1 VRSKRNREKNSK
13 KDDILVTAT
22 RLFLEKGYSGTSTND
37 ICLAA
42 KINRPTLYWYFKSKE
57 LLFFS
62 CHMKSIQS
70 LLLPYIKEAGSIE
83 DPEER
88 LKFMI
93 PQFTRIICLNP
104 ELKVLIHD
112 TFTINDE
119 YLQKVRKIWKK
130 HFILLKDSIA
140 QLQSRGK
147 ARADFSPS
155 WAALFLLGM
164 MTWMTFWFDHS
175 RKERIEELTHQAL
188 DFAMQGLCI
197 QNPPGSQIR
206 KDSPL
211 KRRKTGARKG

>member
-1 VRSKRNREKNSK
+1 VRSRRIREKNNK

-22 RLFLEKGYSGTSTND
+22 GLFLEKGYSGTSTND

-62 CHMKSIQS
+62 CHMKSIQY
-70 LLLPYIKEAGSIE
+70 LLMPYLKEAASIE

-93 PQFTRIICLNP
+93 PQFTRIICQNP

-112 TFTINDE
+112 TFTIKDE

-130 HFILLKDSIA
+130 HFLLLKDSIS
-140 QLQSRGK
+140 QLQSQGK
-147 ARADFSPS
+147 VRTDFNPS
-155 WAALFLLGM
+155 WAALLLLGM

-175 RKERIEELTHQAL
+175 RKERIEELSHQAL
-188 DFAMQGLCI
+188 DFAMQGLWAE
-197 QNPPGSQIR
+197 NPPGPQR
-206 KDSPL
+206 KGSPS
-211 KRRKTGARKG
+211 KRRKAGAKRG